1 MTSKNRYIKWIES
14 RIRQIELHFIKF
26 DQAIAENN
34 IVRAIYYQNEIYQK
48 FWLQVVGIREKYKP
62 LPEKLEHIYLL
73 TQEKVYE
80 NQSISLNSPY

>member
-14 RIRQIELHFIKF
+14 RIHQIELHFVKF
-26 DQAIAENN
+26 YQAVEEEN

-48 FWLQVVGIREKYKP
+48 FWLQVVEIREKYKP
-62 LPEKLEHIYLL
+62 LSEKLEQLYLI